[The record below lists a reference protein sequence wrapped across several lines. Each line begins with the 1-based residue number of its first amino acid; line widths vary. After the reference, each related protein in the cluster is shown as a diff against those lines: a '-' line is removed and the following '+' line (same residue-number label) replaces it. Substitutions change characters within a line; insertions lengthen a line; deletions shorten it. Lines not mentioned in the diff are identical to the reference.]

1 MSTLKHLV
9 AIILLTLL
17 VILATPQVH
26 AVVAALV
33 AGHDWIAE
41 TLKSVFAGGTA
52 GKILRELMA
61 SLAIPLLI
69 GLIPAGIY
77 WLAKRHWF
85 PFYMEIVWVV
95 WLIQTSAL
103 VIRYTVAAA
112 A

>member
-1 MSTLKHLV
+1 MLKHII

-52 GKILRELMA
+52 GKILKELIA
-61 SLAIPLLI
+61 SLAIPLI
-69 GLIPAGIY
+69 VGLIPAGIY
-77 WLAKRHWF
+77 WLVKRSWF
-85 PFYMEIVWVV
+85 PYYMTCVWVV

-103 VIRYTVAAA
+103 LIRYTMATS
-112 A
+112 